1 MSGIIFGNKRPL
13 KTINNESIEGTGN
26 IDISTDPLD
35 VANLP
40 AITEANAGA
49 AVPVLQNGVLSKIL
63 VTDLT
68 NEYIRKAQ
76 HDLQTVTISQT
87 IALSTVYSLNIIIV
101 SNPGLTLTIQFPPA
115 PVDHQI
121 CEFTTLT
128 NTVTIIAGTGNFNP
142 LYSGAPTAGFSATYV
157 YHVEDNTWYKIGS

>member
-1 MSGIIFGNKRPL
+1 MSGIIFGNKQPL
-13 KTINNESIEGTGN
+13 KTINNESIEGEGN
-26 IDISTDPLD
+26 LNISADSLD
-35 VANLP
+35 VASLP
-40 AITEANAGA
+40 AITEAAAGS

-63 VTDLT
+63 VTNLT
-68 NEYIRKAQ
+68 NEYIRKSQ
-76 HDLQTVTISQT
+76 HDLKTVIISQT
-87 IALSTVYSLNIIIV
+87 IALSTVYSLNIIVV

-142 LYSGAPTAGFSATYV
+142 LYSGAPTAGFSVTYV
-157 YHVEDNTWYKIGS
+157 YHIEDNTWYKIGS